1 MFGPNLY
8 SFMSTKLIKF
18 VAVTALMLVLFL
30 CAINHLTYRIG
41 YGIPGG
47 EIDFLGLTKQEV
59 AKKLKEN
66 KIDGF
71 IFADGYNGKSYKN
84 IEELMSDPLIMKS
97 NSWGVNCKQA
107 GNVTYIQLLL
117 FDSVGTV
124 YKQKISYSFDGP

>member
-1 MFGPNLY
+1 
-8 SFMSTKLIKF
+8 MSTKLKKF
-18 VAVTALMLVLFL
+18 VAVIALILILIL
-30 CAINHLTYRIG
+30 CAINHLTYRIR

-59 AKKLKEN
+59 AEKLKEN

-71 IFADGYNGKSYKN
+71 IYVDGYNGKSYKN

-97 NSWGVNCKQA
+97 NIWGVNYQQA
-107 GNVTYIQLLL
+107 GNVAYIQLLL

>member
-1 MFGPNLY
+1 
-8 SFMSTKLIKF
+8 MSTKLKKF
-18 VAVTALMLVLFL
+18 VAVIALILILIL
-30 CAINHLTYRIG
+30 CAINHLIFRIG
-41 YGIPGG
+41 YTIPGG

-71 IFADGYNGKSYKN
+71 IYVDGYNGKSYKN
-84 IEELMSDPLIMKS
+84 IDELMANPLIMKS

-117 FDSVGTV
+117 FDSTETV
-124 YKQKISYSFDGP
+124 YKQKVSYSFDGP

>member
-1 MFGPNLY
+1 
-8 SFMSTKLIKF
+8 MSTKLKKF
-18 VAVTALMLVLFL
+18 VAVIALILILIL
-30 CAINHLTYRIG
+30 CAINHLTYRIR

-71 IFADGYNGKSYKN
+71 IYVDGYNGKSYKN

-107 GNVTYIQLLL
+107 GNVTYTQLLL
-117 FDSVGTV
+117 FGSAGIV